1 MNKLEYL
8 PMDYLKET
16 KEMMRAVYS
25 AAQSKNLEPIKD
37 FLSGEALPYIPK
49 DVKERVIFVETLVCL
64 IMLNNG
70 EELLNYLIFDYQID
84 QGIMDY
90 VVTTKIDANKAHEMF
105 KIRSSKQFALE
116 LDAELKYNRDNLNKK
131 LKV

>member
-1 MNKLEYL
+1 
-8 PMDYLKET
+8 MDYLKET

-25 AAQSKNLEPIKD
+25 SAKSKNFEPIKD
-37 FLSGEALPYIPK
+37 FLSDKALPEVPK

-64 IMLNNG
+64 IMLNDG
-70 EELLNYLIFDYQID
+70 DELLDYLIFDYKID
-84 QGIMDY
+84 GSIMDY

-105 KIRSSKQFALE
+105 KIRNAKEFASELE
-116 LDAELKYNRDNLNKK
+116 YELKYNSDNLNKK